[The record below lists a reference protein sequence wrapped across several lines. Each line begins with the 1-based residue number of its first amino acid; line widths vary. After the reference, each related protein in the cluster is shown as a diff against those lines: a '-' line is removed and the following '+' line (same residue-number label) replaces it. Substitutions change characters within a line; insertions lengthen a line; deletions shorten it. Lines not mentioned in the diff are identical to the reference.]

1 MYCSTCGFESTQKTN
16 YCKRCGATLSTPG
29 TTTIVNTPG
38 LQLTGGFLV
47 IAAFVYFGLK
57 QIISMYMNMMYSGI
71 REPSAA
77 APFVLGL
84 VLIGAVALLLIWQL
98 SRLITLTRKQ
108 VDQAANQE
116 RPKFVEVQPA
126 QPPAHLAAPTDP
138 IGTVAERPSV
148 IEHTTRQ
155 MASVHWE
162 SNVNQ

>member
-16 YCKRCGATLSTPG
+16 YCKRCGATLSSPG
-29 TTTIVNTPG
+29 TTTIVNMPA

-57 QIISMYMNMMYSGI
+57 QIFSMYMNMMYSGI
-71 REPSAA
+71 RGPSAEL
-77 APFVLGL
+77 PFVLGL

-98 SRLITLTRKQ
+98 SRLISLARKQ

-126 QPPAHLAAPTDP
+126 QITMPTDP
-138 IGTVAERPSV
+138 LGTVADRPSV

-155 MASVHWE
+155 MAGAYRE
-162 SNVNQ
+162 SNVDQ